1 MSIFHSFRG
10 VPQTT
15 FPKAYITS
23 LSALSPK
30 KIRKDFVILSQYSNG
45 HPLIY
50 FDNAATTQKPQ
61 VVVKALKKYYEL
73 QNSNI
78 HRAQYNLSLKAT
90 EAFEKAPEKVQ

>member
-1 MSIFHSFRG
+1 MQR
-10 VPQTT
+10 
-15 FPKAYITS
+15 
-23 LSALSPK
+23 
-30 KIRKDFVILSQYSNG
+30 
-45 HPLIY
+45 IY

-90 EAFEKAPEKVQ
+90 EAFEKAREKVQ